1 MMEAKKS
8 GAGHRKYKLC
18 RRILGNPIVEEDTY
32 CREIKDGKPHGDGE
46 VNGKGER
53 EGFGVMVY
61 ASGNMYEGQ
70 WRAGMFCGQGT
81 FREAT
86 GVSYVGQWGGSR
98 FWGQGSVYTGQGT
111 LRFASGCKYE
121 GQFAEG
127 NYHGQ
132 GTCHYASGDKYVGQW
147 VDGLREGYGTWY
159 SLSGDEYDGQAEMN
173 HYTTAHL
180 LGVVGPGG
188 GRPSSEVAMGE
199 GARWSADRRQAWRL
213 FRCVTQHTQGVEVT
227 GISLEEAAQIAE
239 RMGLPVPGAAP
250 A

>member
-1 MMEAKKS
+1 
-8 GAGHRKYKLC
+8 
-18 RRILGNPIVEEDTY
+18 
-32 CREIKDGKPHGDGE
+32 
-46 VNGKGER
+46 
-53 EGFGVMVY
+53 
-61 ASGNMYEGQ
+61 
-70 WRAGMFCGQGT
+70 
-81 FREAT
+81 
-86 GVSYVGQWGGSR
+86 
-98 FWGQGSVYTGQGT
+98 VYTGQGT